1 MYIMV
6 EFCGAYVEYMGQD
19 VLENINIVV
28 DDGDFIA
35 LFGRDDIG
43 KSVLCHTITGY
54 AACYRGIV
62 KVFDREAASLT
73 QSDYKKI
80 RFVPDEALA
89 ELMPARRFFNMA
101 LHACNRYDTELQDNL
116 CEKYGIN
123 IDERMDNMTYQD
135 NKLVQIIAA
144 ICAGPELFILDEPK
158 KYLSE
163 PVWQMVCE
171 ELKKMNETDTT
182 IIVTVEKFEDID
194 RYCNCYACLR
204 DKQVIAVDNIEPG
217 VACHPVKVVTVADGN
232 NQYIEDICEK
242 CIADNGDTH
251 IYVYNGE
258 MNRLTDALAR
268 SGCSDWTVENMS
280 FEENLAGDYS
290 RWE

>member
-1 MYIMV
+1 MV

-73 QSDYKKI
+73 QSDNKKI

-144 ICAGPELFILDEPK
+144 ICAGPELFILDEPN
-158 KYLSE
+158 KYLSD

-171 ELKKMNETDTT
+171 ELKK
-182 IIVTVEKFEDID
+182 IK
-194 RYCNCYACLR
+194 
-204 DKQVIAVDNIEPG
+204 
-217 VACHPVKVVTVADGN
+217 
-232 NQYIEDICEK
+232 
-242 CIADNGDTH
+242 
-251 IYVYNGE
+251 
-258 MNRLTDALAR
+258 
-268 SGCSDWTVENMS
+268 
-280 FEENLAGDYS
+280 
-290 RWE
+290 